1 MIQITKNQCPRE
13 LKKYSKKKGASYGGI
28 PEKVK
33 QSLRNSLLV
42 EQGFLCAYCMC
53 RISSSECKIEHF
65 LCQDKYPNKAL
76 VYGNLLVCCT
86 GGEKKGKEKHCDSA
100 KGNEVIACSP
110 LDPACIESLYYDLND
125 GTIHSLNDD
134 WENELKDV
142 LKLNAPKLKQK
153 RKEALDGFIYTLTD
167 CRESGEDTSPYI
179 DKINGPDING
189 MLVPYCGIIRYFLK
203 CSPG

>member
-1 MIQITKNQCPRE
+1 MIQIIKKQCPKA

-65 LCQDKYPNKAL
+65 LCQDKYPNKSL
-76 VYGNLLVCCT
+76 VYGNLLVCCV
-86 GGEKKGKEKHCDSA
+86 GGKKGKEKHCDSA
-100 KGNEVIACSP
+100 KGNEEITCSP
-110 LDPACIESLYYDLND
+110 LDPACIESLYYDFDD
-125 GTIHSLNDD
+125 GTIHSSRPEWETELND
-134 WENELKDV
+134 V
-142 LKLNAPKLKQK
+142 LQLNISKLKQK
-153 RKEALDGFIYTLTD
+153 RKEALVGFSCILDAYL
-167 CRESGEDTSPYI
+167 ESGEDTSPYI

>member
-1 MIQITKNQCPRE
+1 MIQITKNHCPRE

-76 VYGNLLVCCT
+76 VYGNLLVCCV
-86 GGEKKGKEKHCDSA
+86 GGKKGKEKHCDSA
-100 KGNEVIACSP
+100 KGNEEITCSP
-110 LDPACIESLYYDLND
+110 LDPACIESLYYDFDD
-125 GTIHSLNDD
+125 GTIHSLRPE
-134 WENELKDV
+134 WETELKDV
-142 LKLNAPKLKQK
+142 LKLNIPKLMQM
-153 RKEALDGFIYTLTD
+153 RREALAGFINTLAL

-179 DKINGPDING
+179 EEVNGPNMNG
-189 MLVPYCGIIRYFLK
+189 MLVPYCGIMRYFLK
-203 CSPG
+203 RSPGS